1 MRWHTDNPIRRL
13 PRLRPLAPVA
23 PVAMDR
29 SDAPARFMLRL
40 ARQFYRRRLRAHAR
54 ESRTRDE
61 G

>member
-1 MRWHTDNPIRRL
+1 MRRHTDNPIRRL
-13 PRLRPLAPVA
+13 PRLQPLA

-40 ARQFYRRRLRAHAR
+40 ARQFYRRRLGAHAR